1 MDCSQLVLNV
11 IKDPTIKANLNPI
24 AYYTIK
30 LIYAPNFSERSRY
43 FFLALQ
49 TFFKNYSKSLNLD
62 KLTSEIPL
70 KQKTDNTFIMK
81 KLLEQSSNINS
92 PFNAKD
98 GQEEDIF
105 SSKYINILLEYDSK
119 YILDKDDNYSLL
131 YMLKDYIFETQDPKT
146 SELMQGYNLFV
157 SSVELMFC
165 LRLILHFPKVHFM
178 RKEEHLPNSYFN
190 YIKDRVC
197 KFCYVWCKEY
207 P

>member
-62 KLTSEIPL
+62 KLTSEILL

-98 GQEEDIF
+98 G
-105 SSKYINILLEYDSK
+105 
-119 YILDKDDNYSLL
+119 
-131 YMLKDYIFETQDPKT
+131 
-146 SELMQGYNLFV
+146 
-157 SSVELMFC
+157 
-165 LRLILHFPKVHFM
+165 
-178 RKEEHLPNSYFN
+178 
-190 YIKDRVC
+190 
-197 KFCYVWCKEY
+197 
-207 P
+207 

>member
-81 KLLEQSSNINS
+81 KLLEQSSYINS
-92 PFNAKD
+92 PLNAKD

-119 YILDKDDNYSLL
+119 YILDKDDIYVKRL
-131 YMLKDYIFETQDPKT
+131 YF
-146 SELMQGYNLFV
+146 
-157 SSVELMFC
+157 
-165 LRLILHFPKVHFM
+165 
-178 RKEEHLPNSYFN
+178 
-190 YIKDRVC
+190 
-197 KFCYVWCKEY
+197 
-207 P
+207 

>member
-81 KLLEQSSNINS
+81 KLLEQSSYINS

-105 SSKYINILLEYDSK
+105 SSKYINILLEYDSI
-119 YILDKDDNYSLL
+119 YILDKDDIYVKRL
-131 YMLKDYIFETQDPKT
+131 YF
-146 SELMQGYNLFV
+146 
-157 SSVELMFC
+157 
-165 LRLILHFPKVHFM
+165 
-178 RKEEHLPNSYFN
+178 
-190 YIKDRVC
+190 
-197 KFCYVWCKEY
+197 
-207 P
+207 